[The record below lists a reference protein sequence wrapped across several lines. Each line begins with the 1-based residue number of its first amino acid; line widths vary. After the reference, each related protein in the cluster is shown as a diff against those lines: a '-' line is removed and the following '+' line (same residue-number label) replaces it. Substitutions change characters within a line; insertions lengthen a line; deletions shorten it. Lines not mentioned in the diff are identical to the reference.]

1 MNLDPK
7 DTKNQVTSLAQAI
20 QIANPTD
27 AMQKRS
33 SYWMPYQ
40 RDMLLKAEAA
50 ARFALDQLEQVKKE
64 ADDLQQKCIGQ
75 EQELFAAQRE
85 LECLTLRNQLSECQN
100 EKKQLDQDNK
110 KLARQLS
117 GQPRPHGWRT
127 TQAMQA
133 LAKRSQ
139 SARDSTTPEAEAPFD
154 IRKAM
159 AIQKAR
165 AARETANQEKD
176 IDHQKPSSPITIEET
191 GNERDLLGRL
201 PHPSLQGGD
210 CFC

>member
-1 MNLDPK
+1 
-7 DTKNQVTSLAQAI
+7 
-20 QIANPTD
+20 
-27 AMQKRS
+27 
-33 SYWMPYQ
+33 
-40 RDMLLKAEAA
+40 MLLKAEAA

-64 ADDLQQKCIGQ
+64 AFDLQQKCNGQ
-75 EQELFAAQRE
+75 ERELFAAQRE
-85 LECLTLRNQLSECQN
+85 LECQTLRNQLSECQN

-110 KLARQLS
+110 KLARQLA
-117 GQPRPHGWRT
+117 GQTRPHGWRT

-139 SARDSTTPEAEAPFD
+139 SARDSTTPEAEAEAPFD

-165 AARETANQEKD
+165 AARETTNQEKD
-176 IDHQKPSSPITIEET
+176 IDHQKPSSPISSEEK

-201 PHPSLQGGD
+201 PHPSLQVGD